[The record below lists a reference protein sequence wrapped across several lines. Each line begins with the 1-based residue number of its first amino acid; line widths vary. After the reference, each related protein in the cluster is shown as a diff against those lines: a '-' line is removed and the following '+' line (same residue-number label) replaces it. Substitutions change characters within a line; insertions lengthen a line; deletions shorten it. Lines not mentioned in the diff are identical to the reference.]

1 MGMATS
7 ILSLQDFLSRD
18 SNGLSH
24 STFSCPY
31 CGKTHQVPIG
41 EMRVGHLVEE
51 IPHALERILQHPPRK
66 AQILFDRAIEEVIL
80 EQVTRPLRQNGLNL
94 SLLPAGEKGVLLDSE
109 TELGNR
115 LALAVDDEAE
125 ILIGA
130 GSGVIC
136 DLTKW
141 VATRTQ
147 RPFLIFGTAPS
158 MNAYT
163 SITAT
168 MTENDVKTSVLLN
181 PADAVFLDVDIM
193 VNAPM
198 SMIHAGVGDLAAR
211 SICNADWKLSHFIR
225 GGYFCPLPYEM
236 TAENEWQV
244 HASARGIAHRET
256 QAISFLGE
264 AILKSG
270 LSMTILNGETSPSS
284 GAEHVISHFWDLLT
298 HTRHLP
304 KNLHGTQVGVGTII
318 MLAFY
323 EYMRKIDPGKIDPR
337 QVIRRRPPVED
348 LLRENQARYGKA
360 APIFNEVVKTKYLTD
375 DALADRIRWVQNHW
389 EQLWN
394 AVTPYAPSLE
404 SIREPLHQAGMPM
417 SLSAVHRSKEDAMEA
432 LIKGPQYRSRYTLL
446 DLAWE
451 LGLFPEAAEAV
462 LDLAGVLE

>member
-1 MGMATS
+1 
-7 ILSLQDFLSRD
+7 
-18 SNGLSH
+18 
-24 STFSCPY
+24 
-31 CGKTHQVPIG
+31 
-41 EMRVGHLVEE
+41 
-51 IPHALERILQHPPRK
+51 
-66 AQILFDRAIEEVIL
+66 
-80 EQVTRPLRQNGLNL
+80 
-94 SLLPAGEKGVLLDSE
+94 
-109 TELGNR
+109 
-115 LALAVDDEAE
+115 
-125 ILIGA
+125 
-130 GSGVIC
+130 
-136 DLTKW
+136 
-141 VATRTQ
+141 
-147 RPFLIFGTAPS
+147 
-158 MNAYT
+158 
-163 SITAT
+163 
-168 MTENDVKTSVLLN
+168 
-181 PADAVFLDVDIM
+181 
-193 VNAPM
+193 
-198 SMIHAGVGDLAAR
+198 VGDLAAR

-236 TAENEWQV
+236 TAENERQV

-256 QAISFLGE
+256 QAITFLGE

-270 LSMTILNGETSPSS
+270 LSMTILHGETSPSS

-337 QVIRRRPPVED
+337 QVIRRRPPVDD

-394 AVTPYAPSLE
+394 AVTPYAPPLE